1 MGRRKTWEKLDIP
14 NKLDKLAEWC
24 REGATDKEI
33 AKSLGV
39 GLTTFYQW
47 QKDYPEIR
55 EVISVSKP
63 VVDFQVENQLLKRA
77 LGYRYKE
84 TKQIRINSEIVREE
98 VTEKECVPDV
108 TAIKWWLRNR
118 RPDKWGDKQNAENES
133 KLDIEKLIDEWTEK
147 AIELE
152 EEQAREKLDRQ
163 KAENGATPDF

>member
-63 VVDFQVENQLLKRA
+63 VVDFQVENRLLKRA

-84 TKQIRINSEIVREE
+84 TKQIRINSEVVREE
-98 VTEKECVPDV
+98 VTEKEYAPDI

-118 RPDKWGDKQNAENES
+118 KPDKWRGS
-133 KLDIEKLIDEWTEK
+133 K
-147 AIELE
+147 
-152 EEQAREKLDRQ
+152 R
-163 KAENGATPDF
+163 